1 MMSRASAPGRA
12 TTAEQTDSSMAEN
25 DEPDGVR
32 PGCLV
37 AFALLMLGVIGVLL
51 LGAFLARGD
60 GDIQLG
66 WLTDYEPGAMVYFS
80 SDHVFAVRPADGP
93 VVAFSD
99 IDPHREDDGS
109 RCTVPF
115 RPDLA
120 GPDGRGRFFDACS
133 DSMYDI
139 TGRGLAGDGLDLSRV
154 PIQADGD
161 RLRIRRED
169 AP

>member
-1 MMSRASAPGRA
+1 MSRASAPGRVS
-12 TTAEQTDSSMAEN
+12 TADQTAPSMAEN
-25 DEPDGVR
+25 GEPAGVR

-37 AFALLMLGVIGVLL
+37 AFALLVLGVIGVLVV
-51 LGAFLARGD
+51 GAFLARGD
-60 GDIQLG
+60 SDIQLG
-66 WLTDYEPGAMVYFS
+66 RITDYEPGVVVYFS
-80 SDHVFAVRPADGP
+80 SDHVFAVRLPDGP
-93 VVAFSD
+93 VIALSD
-99 IDPHREDDGS
+99 ADPHGDDGDR
-109 RCTVPF
+109 RCTVTF

-139 TGRGLAGDGLDLSRV
+139 TGRGLAGDGLDLTRV
-154 PIQADGD
+154 PVQEDGD